1 MAKKD
6 VIYSD
11 GAVTHG
17 EDPFHFEPRSSGL
30 QLYVRGVRLY
40 AQCANEGEID
50 YVAATLHKWID
61 KLTVR
66 MKRALPVSAGIV
78 NKR

>member
-1 MAKKD
+1 MVRKD
-6 VIYSD
+6 VIYTD

-17 EDPFHFEPRSSGL
+17 ENPFHFEPGPSGL
-30 QLYVRGVRLY
+30 QVKVCGVRLY
-40 AQCANEGEID
+40 AQCASEGEID
-50 YVAATLHKWID
+50 YVTATLHEWID

-66 MKRALPVSAGIV
+66 MKRALPVSAAIV